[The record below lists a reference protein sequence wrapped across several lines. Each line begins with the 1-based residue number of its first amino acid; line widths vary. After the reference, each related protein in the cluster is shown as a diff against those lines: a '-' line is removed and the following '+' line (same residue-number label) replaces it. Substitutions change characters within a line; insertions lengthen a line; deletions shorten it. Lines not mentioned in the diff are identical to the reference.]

1 MPRQSSA
8 LVCERAALG
17 GFPARSHTARATPA
31 LTCALIWFLTIHQEL
46 TTTAVALIQA
56 PALGRGGALTYPRR
70 PRPKGWCAGVELSAP
85 RTAVGINE
93 YLHALSHRDHG
104 AVRRA

>member
-1 MPRQSSA
+1 MMHSVTTQLPHELYNL
-8 LVCERAALG
+8 LVIFGVVAFLCWLARLG
-17 GFPARSHTARATPA
+17 GAAGALAELRGAARRGNVMLVPG
-31 LTCALIWFLTIHQEL
+31 
-46 TTTAVALIQA
+46 
-56 PALGRGGALTYPRR
+56 LGRGGALTYPRR

-93 YLHALSHRDHG
+93 YLHVLSHREHG